1 MSSYKDYKKRAL
13 QNPEVKSEYD
23 ALNLNLIKVRK
34 PLIKASVTSYLPY
47 QKGVYFK
54 TYSGLPFTYE
64 IRKGR
69 NGQYTKELWI
79 DRHTWRSEGKNE
91 MNLHQINDCIKNQWP
106 AHYVADPLVF
116 LWHKII
122 PDRISYTIRRSF

>member
-47 QKGVYFK
+47 QKGVCFK
-54 TYSGLPFTYE
+54 TTYSGLPFTYE

-79 DRHTWRSEGKNE
+79 DRHTWRSEGKDE
-91 MNLHQINDCIKNQWP
+91 MNLRKISDGIKNQCP
-106 AHYVADPLVF
+106 AHYVADSLVF
-116 LWHKII
+116 V
-122 PDRISYTIRRSF
+122 SQNYT